1 MPTIHH
7 EIFIQAPIAVCF
19 DLARNIDV
27 HIQTTGT
34 TNERAVAGVTSGL
47 IENGQTVTWEAT
59 HLGVRQKLTAQIID
73 LERPYRFVDTM
84 VNGAFH
90 SFTHIHEFVES
101 GTGTIMKDTFS
112 YKSPLGVLGIIADKL
127 FLERYMREFIV
138 NRAEGLKK
146 IAEENLNN
154 DK

>member
-1 MPTIHH
+1 MPIIHH
-7 EIFIQAPIAVCF
+7 EIFIHAPITVCF

-27 HIQTTGT
+27 HIQTTGK

-47 IENGQTVTWEAT
+47 IEKGQTVTWEAT
-59 HLGVRQKLTAQIID
+59 HLGVRQKLTAKITEM
-73 LERPYRFVDTM
+73 ERPYRFVDVM
-84 VNGAFH
+84 VKGAFH

-112 YKSPLGVLGIIADKL
+112 YKSPLGILGILVDKL

-138 NRAEGLKK
+138 SRAEGLKK
-146 IAEENLNN
+146 IAEESI
-154 DK
+154 